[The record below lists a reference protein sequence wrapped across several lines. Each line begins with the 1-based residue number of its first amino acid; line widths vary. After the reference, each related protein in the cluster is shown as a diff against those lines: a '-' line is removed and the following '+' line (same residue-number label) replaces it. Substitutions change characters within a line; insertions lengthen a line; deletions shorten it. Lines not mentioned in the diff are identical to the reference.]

1 MSNANQHPTAVADRL
16 QTAIWIFDIENLG
29 MVWANAA
36 GVALWGARDLADLCA
51 RDFHTEVSTS
61 ARIRLND
68 YLALFERNETV
79 VEVWTFYPKGI
90 PQTLRCFCSGY
101 QTEKGLA
108 MLVEAYPVEEQD
120 TQALRSQEALR
131 HVSTLISI
139 FDRHGQL
146 VTRNPSAR
154 ARCPDC
160 THLAGCFTRQSDR
173 DRALQWLVGNSE
185 SYALEALVL
194 TSSGERWH
202 RIDLQRTID
211 PVTGEPV
218 VLASETDI
226 TARVDSEFAQINA
239 RERLAALLRN
249 LRGGIVVEDEN
260 RRISLTN
267 RTFCELFDIAVPSE
281 ALEGADCAEAAE
293 QHKGLFRD
301 PQAFIA
307 GIETALDARKTMT
320 DELEM
325 VDGRILERTYVP
337 VFHKELYL
345 GHLWQYWDITDQ
357 KSNLLKLEHEAH
369 HDPLT
374 GLWNRRRFERSLQE
388 THNEALR
395 YHQPYSLVM
404 MDIDHFKQVN
414 DLHGHDEGD
423 MVLRLLSR
431 ELASRLRQTDRLA
444 RWGGEEF
451 VMLLPQTAQEG
462 AFRVANDMRS
472 RVRDCPFPVVGNI
485 TISMGIAEVD
495 LDKSP
500 HNALIRADAA
510 LLQAKENGR
519 DRVEKWHSG
528 MVYPDASAVVP

>member
-1 MSNANQHPTAVADRL
+1 MSSTSQFPTAVADRL

-29 MVWANAA
+29 MMWANAA

-51 RDFHTEVSTS
+51 RDFRSEISSS

-68 YLALFERNETV
+68 YLALFRRNETV
-79 VEVWTFYPKGI
+79 VESWTFYPKGI

-101 QTEKGLA
+101 QTEQRLA
-108 MLVEAYPVEEQD
+108 MLVEAHPVEEQD
-120 TQALRSQEALR
+120 TQALRWQEALR

-146 VTRNPSAR
+146 VTQNPAAR
-154 ARCPDC
+154 ASCPDC
-160 THLAGCFTRQSDR
+160 MYLAESFTRQSDR
-173 DRALQWLVGNSE
+173 DKALQWLAGGSE
-185 SYALEALVL
+185 SYSLEALVL
-194 TSSGERWH
+194 TTSGERWH
-202 RIDLQRTID
+202 RVDLKRTVD
-211 PVTGEPV
+211 PVTAERV

-226 TARVDSEFAQINA
+226 SDRVDSESAQINA

-260 RRISLTN
+260 RGIVLTN
-267 RTFCELFDIAVPSE
+267 KTFCELFGIAASPE
-281 ALEGADCAEAAE
+281 DLEGADCAEAAE
-293 QHKGLFRD
+293 QSKSLFRD
-301 PQAFIA
+301 PEAFIV
-307 GIETALDARKTMT
+307 GIEAALEARKTIA

-325 VDGRILERTYVP
+325 VNGRTVERTYVP
-337 VFHKELYL
+337 VFHENLYL

-357 KSNLLKLEHEAH
+357 KSNLLKLEHEAN

-374 GLWNRRRFERSLQE
+374 GLWNRRRFEQALQA
-388 THNEALR
+388 THNEAVR
-395 YHQPYSLVM
+395 YHHPYSLVI

-414 DLHGHDEGD
+414 DLYGHGEGD
-423 MVLRLLSR
+423 VVLRRLSR

-462 AFRVANDMRS
+462 AFRLANDMRS
-472 RVRDCPFPVVGNI
+472 RVRDLPFPVVGNI

-495 LDKSP
+495 LDESP
-500 HNALIRADAA
+500 HKALRRADAA
-510 LLQAKENGR
+510 LLRAKENGR
-519 DRVEKWHSG
+519 NRVEKWHSDT
-528 MVYPDASAVVP
+528 VSPDAPAGVF